1 MARKTRAHAHTGCS
15 WESYRSE
22 SFMCRRG
29 IFRFKHVFQSTN
41 EFGIQ
46 LVNISPL
53 TEIDIGDAVDNMRD
67 MSQLR
72 LCVRGII

>member
-1 MARKTRAHAHTGCS
+1 
-15 WESYRSE
+15 
-22 SFMCRRG
+22 MCRQG

-53 TEIDIGDAVDNMRD
+53 TEIDMGDAVDNMCD
-67 MSQLR
+67 MSQLHLVCAWYYLR
-72 LCVRGII
+72 TLHSYVEV